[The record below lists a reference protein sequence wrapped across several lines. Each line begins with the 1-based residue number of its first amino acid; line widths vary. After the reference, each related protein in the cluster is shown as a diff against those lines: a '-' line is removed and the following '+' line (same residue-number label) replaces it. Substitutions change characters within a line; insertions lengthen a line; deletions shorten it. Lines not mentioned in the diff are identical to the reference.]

1 MKRKAK
7 EPTKKKVT
15 YYIDSLLVRRL
26 KHLSV
31 DLDRNCSSLVNQ
43 AIQEFVKIRE
53 EIKEKLR
60 HAKKVAK

>member
-1 MKRKAK
+1 MKRKTK
-7 EPTKKKVT
+7 KLPKKKVT
-15 YYIDSLLVRRL
+15 YYIDPLLVARL

-53 EIKEKLR
+53 ELKEKLR
-60 HAKKVAK
+60 HVKKKAK